1 MQLDAPSSSTP
12 DATFCCKENLYFYGS
27 SFASKVIGQ
36 KLCRS
41 HLWDELHQTVW
52 NTGYISKP
60 HFTFHTDRGQ
70 FCLILASCCLI
81 AESCPALCDPVDCS
95 PPGSSVHGIL
105 QARILEWAAVS
116 VSRGCSQ
123 PRDQTH
129 ISCTGR
135 RVLFT
140 AEPPG
145 KPRSVLWMVK
155 ATASHAIII
164 GYCSLVS
171 LNEATNS
178 PYSNRRSHGLKSPV
192 SKTRP

>member
-1 MQLDAPSSSTP
+1 MDRPLPQRLSVRNCAGPTYETNFTRLSGILGIS
-12 DATFCCKENLYFYGS
+12 
-27 SFASKVIGQ
+27 V
-36 KLCRS
+36 S
-41 HLWDELHQTVW
+41 H
-52 NTGYISKP
+52 ISCD
-60 HFTFHTDRGQ
+60 TDRGQ